1 MPSSPKNHPPSPHPG
16 AHLPERPPPPPLQ
29 SPAGR
34 AGSRQVS
41 AGMLGRW
48 RSYVEALPVSS
59 CWWCLLLR
67 EGQEEKLE
75 ASGHLHHFLLLP
87 VSPFQLLTFSS
98 LSPPFVILPWVLQ
111 ICDFVFNSSKKGEG
125 LAYSED
131 HLRFCRF
138 SIKPDFLLSWS
149 WCSFLPS
156 ILSNLN

>member
-29 SPAGR
+29 SPAGQR
-34 AGSRQVS
+34 AGSKECRH
-41 AGMLGRW
+41 AGE
-48 RSYVEALPVSS
+48 VEELRRGAACFGSS

-98 LSPPFVILPWVLQ
+98 LSPLCLILLGFYKERQ
-111 ICDFVFNSSKKGEG
+111 ICDSVFNSSRKCETG
-125 LAYSED
+125 LAAYSED
-131 HLRFCRF
+131 HLLFYQTLF
-138 SIKPDFLLSWS
+138 SSIN
-149 WCSFLPS
+149 SFKLEL
-156 ILSNLN
+156 I

>member
-1 MPSSPKNHPPSPHPG
+1 M
-16 AHLPERPPPPPLQ
+16 L
-29 SPAGR
+29 
-34 AGSRQVS
+34 
-41 AGMLGRW
+41 LGRW

-98 LSPPFVILPWVLQ
+98 LSPLCVILLGFYKDRQ

-131 HLRFCRF
+131 HLRFCRCF
-138 SIKPDFLLSWS
+138 IKPDFLL
-149 WCSFLPS
+149 
-156 ILSNLN
+156 